1 MCQFL
6 NVSRSCFYDGLKR
19 PKTEREKENEELI
32 DHLKTLFLE
41 GRETYGTLRL
51 KRKLEDLGY
60 TVSRRRV
67 GRLMKRAGL
76 ICNSSVTSSI
86 RFDVTIQA
94 LNSFFRCV
102 TSTNGRKSYHPLIA
116 LRFKIAHWCS

>member
-1 MCQFL
+1 MHQI
-6 NVSRSCFYDGLKR
+6 NVTEFRQHLPKFLKR
-19 PKTEREKENEELI
+19 VSQGEELQI
-32 DHLKTLFLE
+32 TSRGKVIARLVPEPDE
-41 GRETYGTLRL
+41 VDAAIQRL
-51 KRKLEDLGY
+51 KRLQG
-60 TVSRRRV
+60 
-67 GRLMKRAGL
+67 A
-76 ICNSSVTSSI
+76 IINSSVTSSI

>member
-6 NVSRSCFYDGLKR
+6 NVSRRCYYDGLKR
-19 PKTEREKENEELI
+19 PKTEREKENETLI

-41 GRETYGTLRL
+41 GRETYGTCRL
-51 KRKLEDLGY
+51 KRKFEDLGY

-76 ICNSSVTSSI
+76 ICKTKRKFKVTTDSKH
-86 RFDVTIQA
+86 D
-94 LNSFFRCV
+94 
-102 TSTNGRKSYHPLIA
+102 KPIA
-116 LRFKIAHWCS
+116 PNLLERQFNVENPDQYFVGDITPI